1 MNVLSPQAIRAFI
14 ERFPEAEE
22 VMRVWYND
30 LRKLEPENFAQL
42 KAHFP
47 AVDAVR
53 IAKYDVVVFIFD
65 VGGNKYRVVTRLDF
79 EHRIG
84 FILLIFTHDEYTR
97 WNRAGRPL

>member
-14 ERFPEAEE
+14 ERFPEAEQ
-22 VMRVWYND
+22 VMRIWYND

-47 AVDAVR
+47 TVDAVR
-53 IAKYDVVVFIFD
+53 IAKYEVVVFIFD

-79 EHRIG
+79 EHHIG